1 MSSNKVVIVGAG
13 WNGLTV
19 AKTYL
24 QVDPTISLTVLEAER
39 SLGGTWSADRV
50 YPELHTQAPYG
61 AYESCDLS
69 MTRPPNAK
77 REPAD
82 FIPSNRVHEYLQ
94 EFATKFNI
102 ANKIRYNV
110 SVKHVQRHEDGVRWT
125 LTVLNER
132 GEQETIVC
140 DKLVISTGLTSL
152 PTIPDIPSESF
163 EPPTFHSRFLGAR
176 YEEMRSPEIKVV
188 TVYGGGKSAY
198 DAVHAATKAG
208 KQVQWVIRTSGA
220 GMGAMATPE
229 FGGSSISDIIFT
241 PAMDYNYPHP
251 LRDTWWDRFFH
262 SGKNWFGYWLHWT
275 ISGLMSRVVTGKMG
289 YDENDA
295 MRKLKPDVVDR
306 VMYWHN
312 GPLLAVPTMDI
323 LDKVRR
329 GDGITIYRAD
339 ITKLSGRHV
348 HLADQ
353 TTLTTDMLI
362 YATGYS
368 IHQPIFSEQDA
379 YELGLP
385 VQISHIPSLTGNHDA
400 QWPTQAMEE
409 ADKEVLAKF
418 PRLSNPPVEPKKPTY
433 TQYRL
438 YRSILP
444 FPLMKKRDRSLT
456 FVGYLQGAAICIIGD
471 VSALWAVAWMTGKL
485 DIERDMD
492 EMEKE
497 CDLLNAFIK
506 RRYLNAG
513 REIPIP
519 PFEWMTIL
527 NYMLEE
533 LEVSL
538 PEAGAL
544 TPRYPIFYRG
554 IVEKWLAVHS

>member
-1 MSSNKVVIVGAG
+1 
-13 WNGLTV
+13 
-19 AKTYL
+19 
-24 QVDPTISLTVLEAER
+24 
-39 SLGGTWSADRV
+39 
-50 YPELHTQAPYG
+50 
-61 AYESCDLS
+61 
-69 MTRPPNAK
+69 
-77 REPAD
+77 
-82 FIPSNRVHEYLQ
+82 
-94 EFATKFNI
+94 
-102 ANKIRYNV
+102 
-110 SVKHVQRHEDGVRWT
+110 
-125 LTVLNER
+125 
-132 GEQETIVC
+132 
-140 DKLVISTGLTSL
+140 
-152 PTIPDIPSESF
+152 
-163 EPPTFHSRFLGAR
+163 
-176 YEEMRSPEIKVV
+176 
-188 TVYGGGKSAY
+188 
-198 DAVHAATKAG
+198 
-208 KQVQWVIRTSGA
+208 
-220 GMGAMATPE
+220 
-229 FGGSSISDIIFT
+229 
-241 PAMDYNYPHP
+241 
-251 LRDTWWDRFFH
+251 
-262 SGKNWFGYWLHWT
+262 
-275 ISGLMSRVVTGKMG
+275 
-289 YDENDA
+289 
-295 MRKLKPDVVDR
+295 
-306 VMYWHN
+306 MYWHN

-323 LDKVRR
+323 
-329 GDGITIYRAD
+329 

-362 YATGYS
+362 YA
-368 IHQPIFSEQDA
+368 I
-379 YELGLP
+379 GLP

-513 REIPIP
+513 REIPYL

>member
-1 MSSNKVVIVGAG
+1 
-13 WNGLTV
+13 
-19 AKTYL
+19 
-24 QVDPTISLTVLEAER
+24 
-39 SLGGTWSADRV
+39 
-50 YPELHTQAPYG
+50 
-61 AYESCDLS
+61 

-198 DAVHAATKAG
+198 DAVHAAKGGNSTMGNPDERCRYGCNTLQSLAA
-208 KQVQWVIRTSGA
+208 VRSATSSLRLRWTTTILIR
-220 GMGAMATPE
+220 
-229 FGGSSISDIIFT
+229 FGTRGTGSSTAARTGLIL
-241 PAMDYNYPHP
+241 AA
-251 LRDTWWDRFFH
+251 L
-262 SGKNWFGYWLHWT
+262 T
-275 ISGLMSRVVTGKMG
+275 ISGLMSRVVTGKMVTT
-289 YDENDA
+289 NDA

-312 GPLLAVPTMDI
+312 GLLLAVPTMDI

-513 REIPIP
+513 REIPYL
-519 PFEWMTIL
+519 PFEWMT
-527 NYMLEE
+527 
-533 LEVSL
+533 
-538 PEAGAL
+538 
-544 TPRYPIFYRG
+544 
-554 IVEKWLAVHS
+554 